1 MAAHQPITVQPKK
14 KKLEVWE
21 TVHTLANFLAD
32 EDKFDS
38 GVGVAAIP
46 DVVLI
51 LDISTLVLKKL
62 NYYYPENYKQYKI
75 FL

>member
-21 TVHTLANFLAD
+21 TVHTLVISSPMKTNLTL
-32 EDKFDS
+32 EL
-38 GVGVAAIP
+38 AAIP

>member
-1 MAAHQPITVQPKK
+1 MAAHRPITVQPKK
-14 KKLEVWE
+14 NKLEVWE
-21 TVHTLANFLAD
+21 TVHTLANFVAD
-32 EDKFDS
+32 EDLEL
-38 GVGVAAIP
+38 AAIP

-51 LDISTLVLKKL
+51 LDISTLVFNKL